1 MVGYIEKSPFLQL
14 GTADAAGLP
23 FVSPKG
29 DDAGFVMVVDERTLA
44 IPDRPGNS
52 ILMGLQNVLANPR
65 VGVCFEIPGYGT
77 TLRVGGKAEISN
89 DPELLHRLE
98 ARGLDAMLAIVV
110 EIDYAFFHC
119 SKAYLRSRL
128 WEPES
133 WASAEEQYQVNMSHY
148 FAESE
153 EERARLDSEYI
164 FRCLPAQAPPLVDP
178 PGLVCVCVC
187 VCVRVLCRR

>member
-1 MVGYIEKSPFLQL
+1 MVGYIERSPFLQL
-14 GTADAAGLP
+14 GTADSAGLP

-29 DDAGFVMVVDERTLA
+29 DEAGFVLVVNERTLA

-52 ILMGLQNVLANPR
+52 ILMGLQNVLANPN
-65 VGVCFEIPGYGT
+65 VGMCFEIPGYGT

-133 WASAEEQYQVNMSHY
+133 WTLGKEQYQVSMSHY
-148 FAESE
+148 FANSE
-153 EERARLDSEYI
+153 EDLARLDSECI
-164 FRCLPAQAPPLVDP
+164 LLPA
-178 PGLVCVCVC
+178 
-187 VCVRVLCRR
+187 

>member
-1 MVGYIEKSPFLQL
+1 MVGYIERSPFLQL

-29 DDAGFVMVVDERTLA
+29 DEAGFVLVVDERTLA

-52 ILMGLQNVLANPR
+52 ILMGLQNVLANPN
-65 VGVCFEIPGYGT
+65 VGMCFEIPGYGT

-133 WASAEEQYQVNMSHY
+133 WTLGKDQYQVSMSHY
-148 FAESE
+148 FANSE
-153 EERARLDSEYI
+153 EDLARLDSEYI
-164 FRCLPAQAPPLVDP
+164 LLPA
-178 PGLVCVCVC
+178 
-187 VCVRVLCRR
+187 